1 MFPSV
6 FTAGPNRTRI
16 PMRQLEPPLPE
27 KYCVELLSRAAVP
40 HGHLLYLILY
50 IKDNV
55 WPGLITYRQVVIQT
69 TNEKLRD
76 GGGGA
81 EAMEI
86 PCGK

>member
-6 FTAGPNRTRI
+6 STAGPNRSRI

-40 HGHLLYLILY
+40 QGHLLYLILDV
-50 IKDNV
+50 KDIV
-55 WPGLITYRQVVIQT
+55 WPGLITYRRM